1 MRIAASMVCLIC
13 STVAS
18 TTNAGVT
25 PEIQA
30 AIRGNTFEVVMKKP
44 EKDPVSYEKPLPL
57 DLLPFIERNDAY
69 RSVGTAFAL
78 GSNTYVT
85 AAHVFGAGIDSQFGP
100 PTLRR
105 PDGTVFAVD
114 RILKFSMDEDFVVF
128 SLREDPAP
136 TGLSVDRAPQ
146 LDQAVLAVGN
156 ALGEGIVIRDGLFTS
171 ETPEAQDG
179 RWQWIRF
186 SAAASPGNSG
196 GPLCDA
202 DGKVVG
208 IVIGKSP
215 NENLNYSLPIARVL
229 DGEPRKARFNTKS
242 LATLPFMHGT
252 LTSAYKDEFTLPMTW
267 PAFAEAYQ
275 RVVERHFED
284 SRAQLLKTYADSLFP
299 KGIGSENLLF
309 EPSKNVLR
317 PRLITQQA
325 DGTWVADVPAF
336 HQFDLSAD
344 GSVAYVDIAGA
355 RLMSLVRP
363 GAASDDGFYNDSKAF
378 MDFAL
383 KALDLRR
390 PVGADQV
397 RVTSLGPARSDVL
410 FTDRYGRKWQERVWA
425 IPFMDAYLAGELLPT
440 PDGYAAIISL
450 TPSAVLAESKA
461 TLRLL
466 AAQFD
471 GSYHGTLAQWRAALG
486 RRSLLPA
493 ALSQVKLDK
502 SSDWMLQTPRF
513 SSSVPP
519 DVLALTDQSPLT
531 LAMGFIS
538 DGPQTLWDIQGIVW
552 HRDARKDAAVEL
564 WRRARPPANAK
575 LELRNAFDNV
585 SQRRSP
591 YDSLLIR
598 DTVETFSISS
608 VVDVPAG
615 KTGTIDP
622 DLEYALTVRMVGG
635 PTAEDAKLTLTL
647 VTGTT
652 HVLERGHGEGV
663 VLESKSKVDLD
674 SVLDAYERQAVRTS
688 SIDTGIND
696 IRGRTMIEDLHQ
708 FIRAAKKESGAAQK
722 SEDDR
727 TAWLADLRSSL
738 AKLQAYWNEV
748 PALMRNR
755 DMFAEFLSNN
765 RLPSSTPHGAAV
777 LSAESDLLAVL
788 KNSRPGDD
796 WRERA
801 LQLRASYVQERS
813 ALVKSQRSALAL
825 AQPMQLRASPCPA
838 PATHTTGT
846 AAPRLASDPERLQ
859 DYWPAASRRLGEE
872 GTVIA
877 AIHIS
882 TIGCVTG
889 MSIVGFS
896 GSDRLDAAVLKY
908 LESASFTPAGTDG
921 KPTENTVLMPI
932 AFKLD
937 QTSASAMSPGIART
951 VVKTPVSFDANHPLE
966 FPVKDYPKESMRA
979 HEGGVCHVRITVKAD
994 GSVQDPHLTLST
1006 GHPRLDQACLKFFA
1020 GLAHASVFNP
1030 ATEDGKAMDASV
1042 EVPLIFRITDPANVA
1057 NVSPNAGTTE
1067 TAPQV
1072 SLPRK
1077 VR

>member
-1 MRIAASMVCLIC
+1 MRIAASMVCLLC
-13 STVAS
+13 SAIG
-18 TTNAGVT
+18 TTANAGVT

-78 GSNTYVT
+78 GINTYVT

-105 PDGTVFAVD
+105 SDGAVFAVD
-114 RILKFSMDEDFVVF
+114 RILKFSLDEDFVVF

-136 TGLSVDRAPQ
+136 SGLSVDRDPQ

-156 ALGEGIVIRDGLFTS
+156 ALGEGIVIRDGLLTS

-179 RWQWIRF
+179 RWKWIRF

-229 DGEPRKARFNTKS
+229 DGEPKKARFSIKS

-252 LTSAYKDEFTLPMTW
+252 LTTAYKDEFALPMAW
-267 PAFAEAYQ
+267 PAFVDAYQ

-284 SRAQLLKTYADSLFP
+284 SRVQLLKTYADTMFP
-299 KGIGSENLLF
+299 KGAGSDNVLF
-309 EPSKNVLR
+309 ELTKNDTR

-325 DGTWVADVPAF
+325 DGTWIADAPAF
-336 HQFDLSAD
+336 HQIDLSAD
-344 GSVAYVDIAGA
+344 GSVAYADIAGA

-363 GAASDDGFYNDSKAF
+363 GAASDDGFYGDSKAF

-397 RVTSLGPARSDVL
+397 RITSLGPAKSDILV
-410 FTDRYGRKWQERVWA
+410 TDTYGRKWQERVWA
-425 IPFMDAYLAGELLPT
+425 IPFMDAYLVGELLPT

-450 TPSAVLAESKA
+450 APSSVLAESKA

-471 GSYHGTLAQWRAALG
+471 GSYRGTLAQWRAALG

-493 ALSQVKLDK
+493 ALAQVKLDK
-502 SSDWMLQTPRF
+502 SSDWTLQTPRF
-513 SSSVPP
+513 SSSVPA
-519 DVLALTDQSPLT
+519 DILALTDQSPLT
-531 LAMGFIS
+531 LAMGFVS
-538 DGPQTLWDIQGIVW
+538 DGPQTVWDIRGIVW
-552 HRDARKDAAVEL
+552 HRDAHKDAAVEL
-564 WRRARPPANAK
+564 WRHARPPSNAK
-575 LELRNAFDNV
+575 LELRNGFDNV

-591 YDSLLIR
+591 YDSLLNR
-598 DTVETFSISS
+598 DTIETFSISS

-615 KTGTIDP
+615 KAGTDP
-622 DLEYALTVRMVGG
+622 DLEYALTVRLVGR
-635 PTAEDAKLTLTL
+635 PTAADANLALTR
-647 VTGTT
+647 VSGAT
-652 HVLERGHGEGV
+652 HVLERGHGAGV
-663 VLESKSKVDLD
+663 VRESKSKVDLD
-674 SVLDAYERQAVRTS
+674 SVLDAYERQAARTS
-688 SIDTGIND
+688 NIDTGIKD
-696 IRGRTMIEDLHQ
+696 IRGRTMIEDLHE
-708 FIRAAKKESGAAQK
+708 FIQAAKKEPGAAQK
-722 SEDDR
+722 SDDDR
-727 TAWLADLRSSL
+727 NAWLADLRARL

-755 DMFAEFLSNN
+755 DMFADFLSNN
-765 RLPSSTPHGAAV
+765 HLPSSTPHGAAV
-777 LSAESDLLAVL
+777 LSAESGLLAVL
-788 KNSRPGDD
+788 RSGRPDDD

-801 LQLRASYVQERS
+801 IQLRASYVQERS
-813 ALVKSQRSALAL
+813 ALVKSQRASLELAPPL
-825 AQPMQLRASPCPA
+825 QSRTSPCPA

-846 AAPRLASDPERLQ
+846 AAPRLASDPERLE
-859 DYWPAASRRLGEE
+859 DYWPGASRRLGEE

-882 TIGCVTG
+882 TTGCVTG
-889 MSIVGFS
+889 MSIVGSS

-932 AFKLD
+932 AFRLD
-937 QTSASAMSPGIART
+937 QASASATSPGIART

-966 FPVKDYPKESMRA
+966 FPVKDYPKESIRA
-979 HEGGVCHVRITVKAD
+979 KEEGVCRVRITVKAD

-1006 GHPRLDQACLKFFA
+1006 GHPRLDQACLKFF
-1020 GLAHASVFNP
+1020 GDLAHSSPFNP
-1030 ATEDGKAMDASV
+1030 ATEDGKAIDASL
-1042 EVPLIFRITDPANVA
+1042 EMPLKFRITNPANVA
-1057 NVSPNAGTTE
+1057 SVPRDAGTTE